1 MKTLAIDTSLA
12 AGSVAAA
19 DDDGV
24 AERPLGAPG
33 DHARLLAAAL
43 DEVARRRGWQ
53 VRDADLVAVVRG
65 PGSFTGLRV
74 GVATAK
80 AIAWATSARIV
91 GVSGFAV
98 VARMTARLT
107 DWRDAP
113 IAIPFDAG
121 RGEVFAAVA
130 TPAAEPGGWHV
141 GPAVLVAAEAWIAAL
156 PAGARV
162 SGPALERMAAAVA
175 ARDDIVLAP
184 TACWFPTA
192 GEAAGLGSLCAA
204 AGAVADARTLLPD
217 YLRPSYAEERAA
229 GPGETGR

>member
-19 DDDGV
+19 DDEGV
-24 AERPLGAPG
+24 AERPLGAAG

-43 DEVARRRGWQ
+43 QEVAGRRGWR
-53 VRDADLVAVVRG
+53 VGDADLVVVVRG

-74 GVATAK
+74 GVSTAK
-80 AIAWATSARIV
+80 AIAWAASARIV

-98 VARMTARLT
+98 VARLAARIAG
-107 DWRDAP
+107 WHDAP

-130 TPAAEPGGWHV
+130 TPAAEPGGWQ
-141 GPAVLVAAEAWIAAL
+141 VASAGLLTAEAWIAAL

-162 SGPALERMAAAVA
+162 AGPALERLAPAVA
-175 ARDDIVLAP
+175 ARDGIAVAP
-184 TACWFPTA
+184 ATAWFPTA
-192 GEAAGLGSLCAA
+192 GEAAAVGNLLAA
-204 AGAVADARTLLPD
+204 AGAFDDASTLLPD